1 MFTGIVAEVG
11 RVQRVERTETGSR
24 LVIEG
29 VRTVELLS
37 VGDSVAVNGVCLT
50 AVAVGEDTFEVDAVG
65 ETLERS
71 NLGGIGV
78 GVGVNLERPVASAN
92 GRFDGHMVQGHVD
105 GVGTIESIDVEGQ
118 AKRIRV
124 AAPPSLAPYLVEKG
138 AVTIDGVSLT
148 ITAVSPPEAD
158 ETWFEVV
165 LIPHTLEVT
174 ILASWSTGDRVNI
187 ESDIFAKYV
196 ERLMGTRA

>member
-29 VRTVELLS
+29 AHTVELLS

-50 AVAVGEDTFEVDAVG
+50 AIAVGEDTFEVDAVG

-78 GVGVNLERPVASAN
+78 GVGVNLERPVAASLSNRAN
-92 GRFDGHMVQGHVD
+92 
-105 GVGTIESIDVEGQ
+105 
-118 AKRIRV
+118 
-124 AAPPSLAPYLVEKG
+124 
-138 AVTIDGVSLT
+138 
-148 ITAVSPPEAD
+148 
-158 ETWFEVV
+158 TW
-165 LIPHTLEVT
+165 T
-174 ILASWSTGDRVNI
+174 
-187 ESDIFAKYV
+187 Y
-196 ERLMGTRA
+196 

>member
-29 VRTVELLS
+29 ADTVERLS

-50 AVAVGEDTFEVDAVG
+50 AIGVGEDTFEVDAVG

-92 GRFDGHMVQGHVD
+92 GRFDGHIVQGHVD
-105 GVGTIESIDVEGQ
+105 GVGTIESIDVEGE

-124 AAPPSLAPYLVEKG
+124 AAPPSLARYLVEKG

-158 ETWFEVV
+158 QTWFEVV

-174 ILASWSTGDRVNI
+174 ILARWSAGDRVNI